1 MDWRIRV
8 SKDKFWLAFASIEEL
23 GSCFVEKLYNHF
35 GCIENA
41 WTISSSELVKVE
53 GLTKKQISYFLEKRK
68 NINPD
73 ECYEFI
79 LKRGIK
85 YITLESADYPKMLK
99 EIYNAPT
106 VLFIKGDLGVCNL
119 DKTLAVVGSRRAS
132 SSAKEVLNK
141 ILLEFSG
148 TDLCVVSGLAA
159 GIDTVAHKSA
169 LEAGVKTI
177 GVIASGF
184 DHCYPSANRQLYKDI
199 ADGNGAI
206 VTEYWPTFEPL
217 SFRFP
222 QRNRIVSGLSYGTLI
237 AEAALKS
244 GAMITANLT
253 LDQNRELMCMPGS
266 LTNPNT
272 EGIYKLLQDG
282 ATMVTKAEDIM
293 NALGW
298 TFSKNNQVRTTKFD
312 LSEQEQKVFDIVAV
326 EPKLFDD
333 IMNLTKISFDD
344 LMSVLTMLELK
355 GIIKQI
361 DGEKYASC
369 VKI

>member
-1 MDWRIRV
+1 MN
-8 SKDKFWLAFASIEEL
+8 KDKFWLAFASIEEL
-23 GSCFVEKLYNHF
+23 GSCFVERLYRHF

-41 WTISSSELVKVE
+41 WTISSAELVKVE
-53 GLTKKQISYFLEKRK
+53 GITKKQISYFLEKRK
-68 NINPD
+68 NVNPD
-73 ECYEFI
+73 ECLEYI
-79 LKRGIK
+79 SKKGIK
-85 YITLESADYPKMLK
+85 YLTFEDEKYPKMLK
-99 EIYNAPT
+99 EIYNAPA
-106 VLFIKGDLGVCNL
+106 VLFVKGDLDICNL
-119 DKTLAVVGSRRAS
+119 EKTLAVVGSRRAS

-141 ILLEFSG
+141 ILCEFEG
-148 TDLCVVSGLAA
+148 TDLCIVSGLAA

-169 LEAGVKTI
+169 LEAGLKTI

-184 DHCYPSANRQLYKDI
+184 DHCYPAVNKQLYKDI

-206 VTEYWPTFEPL
+206 VTEYWPTSEPL

-272 EGIYKLLQDG
+272 EGIYKLLKDG
-282 ATMVTKAEDIM
+282 ASLVTSSEDII
-293 NALGW
+293 NTLGW
-298 TFSKNNQVRTTKFD
+298 SFSKRSQVKTTKFELED
-312 LSEQEQKVFDIVAV
+312 TEQKVFKVLEI
-326 EPKLFDD
+326 EPKSFDE
-333 IMNLTKISFDD
+333 IMNLTQIGFDD
-344 LMSVLTMLELK
+344 LMTVLTMLELK
-355 GIIKQI
+355 GIIKQTE
-361 DGEKYASC
+361 GEKYASC

>member
-1 MDWRIRV
+1 MTV
-8 SKDKFWLAFASIEEL
+8 NKDKFWLAFSSIQEL
-23 GSCFVEKLYNHF
+23 GSCFVERLYRHF

-41 WTISSSELVKVE
+41 WTISSAELVKVE
-53 GLTKKQISYFLEKRK
+53 GITKKQISYFLEKRK
-68 NINPD
+68 NVNPD
-73 ECYEFI
+73 ECFEYI
-79 LKRGIK
+79 SKKGIK
-85 YITLESADYPKMLK
+85 YLTLEDEKYPKMLR
-99 EIYNAPT
+99 EIYNAPA
-106 VLFIKGDLGVCNL
+106 VLFVKGDLDICNL
-119 DKTLAVVGSRRAS
+119 NKTLAVVGSRRAS

-141 ILLEFSG
+141 ILLEFAG
-148 TDLCVVSGLAA
+148 TDLCIVSGLAA

-169 LEAGVKTI
+169 LEAGLKTI

-184 DHCYPSANRQLYKDI
+184 DHCYPAANKQLYKDI
-199 ADGNGAI
+199 VDGNGAI

-253 LDQNRELMCMPGS
+253 LEQNRELMCVPGS

-282 ATMVTKAEDIM
+282 ASLVTKGEDIM
-293 NALGW
+293 NTLGW
-298 TFSKNNQVRTTKFD
+298 SFSKRSQVKT
-312 LSEQEQKVFDIVAV
+312 SEFKLDDKEQKVFGVIEI
-326 EPKLFDD
+326 EPKTFDE
-333 IMNLTKISFDD
+333 ILNLTGISFDD

-355 GIIKQI
+355 GIIKQTE
-361 DGEKYASC
+361 GEKYALC

>member
-1 MDWRIRV
+1 MTN

-23 GSCFVEKLYNHF
+23 GANFVQCLYNHF

-41 WTISSSELVKVE
+41 WTASSSEIVDIE
-53 GLTKKQISYFLEKRK
+53 GITKKQISYFLEKRK
-68 NINPD
+68 NVNPD
-73 ECYEFI
+73 ECFDFI
-79 LKRGIK
+79 NKKGIK
-85 YITLESADYPKMLK
+85 YLTLEDEKYPKMLK
-99 EIYNAPT
+99 EIYNPPS
-106 VLFIKGDLGVCNL
+106 VLFIKGDLDICNL
-119 DKTLAVVGSRRAS
+119 EKTLAVVGSRRAS
-132 SSAKEVLNK
+132 NGAKEVLNK
-141 ILLEFSG
+141 ILLEFAG
-148 TDLCVVSGLAA
+148 TDLCIVSGLAA

-169 LEAGVKTI
+169 LEAGLKTI

-184 DHCYPSANRQLYKDI
+184 DFCYPTSNKQLYKDI
-199 ADGNGAI
+199 EDGNGAI
-206 VTEYWPTFEPL
+206 LTEYWPTVEPL
-217 SFRFP
+217 SFHFP
-222 QRNRIVSGLSYGTLI
+222 QRNRIVSGISYGTLI

-253 LDQNRELMCMPGS
+253 LEQNRELMCIPGS

-282 ATMVTKAEDIM
+282 ATMITCADNII

-298 TFSKNNQVRTTKFD
+298 TLSKNSQVKTSEFD
-312 LSEQEQKVFDIVAV
+312 LDDKEKTVFAEIAI
-326 EPKLFDD
+326 EPKTFDD
-333 IMNLTKISFDD
+333 IMNLTGLKFDD

-355 GIIKQI
+355 GIIKQT

>member
-1 MDWRIRV
+1 MNN

-23 GSCFVEKLYNHF
+23 GSTFIEKLYNHF

-41 WTISSSELVKVE
+41 WTISSSEIIEIE
-53 GLTKKQISYFLEKRK
+53 GITKKQISYFLDKRK
-68 NINPD
+68 NVNPD
-73 ECYEFI
+73 ECFEYI
-79 LKRGIK
+79 TKKGIK
-85 YITLESADYPKMLK
+85 YLTLEDENYPKMLK
-99 EIYNAPT
+99 EIYNPPA
-106 VLFIKGDLGVCNL
+106 VLFIKGDLDVCNL
-119 DKTLAVVGSRRAS
+119 EKTLAVVGSRKS
-132 SSAKEVLNK
+132 SNGAKEVLNK
-141 ILLEFSG
+141 IILEFSG
-148 TDLCVVSGLAA
+148 TDLCVVSGLAV

-169 LEAGVKTI
+169 LEAGLKTI

-184 DHCYPSANRQLYKDI
+184 DYCYPTANKQLYKDI
-199 ADGNGAI
+199 IDGNGAI
-206 VTEYWPTFEPL
+206 VTEYWPTLEPL

-237 AEAALKS
+237 AEAAIKS

-253 LDQNRELMCMPGS
+253 LEQNRELMCIPGL

-282 ATMVTKAEDIM
+282 ATMVTCADNIV

-298 TFSKNNQVRTTKFD
+298 TMSKNAQVRTTKFE
-312 LSEQEQKVFDIVAV
+312 LSDVEQKIFAEIAI
-326 EPKLFDD
+326 EPKTFDD
-333 IMNLTKISFDD
+333 IMNLTGVNFDE

-355 GIIKQI
+355 GIIKQT

>member
-1 MDWRIRV
+1 MNN

-23 GSCFVEKLYNHF
+23 GASFIERLYNHF
-35 GCIENA
+35 ACIENA
-41 WTISSSELVKVE
+41 WTVSSSELVEIE
-53 GLTKKQISYFLEKRK
+53 GITKKQISYFLEKRK
-68 NINPD
+68 SVNPD
-73 ECYEFI
+73 ECYEYI
-79 LKRGIK
+79 VKKGIK
-85 YITLESADYPKMLK
+85 YLTIENENYPKMLK
-99 EIYNAPT
+99 EIYNPPA
-106 VLFIKGDLGVCNL
+106 VLFVKGDLGVCNL
-119 DKTLAVVGSRRAS
+119 EKTLAIVGSRRAS
-132 SSAKEVLNK
+132 NSAKEVLNK
-141 ILLEFSG
+141 IILEFSG

-184 DHCYPSANRQLYKDI
+184 DYCYPTANKQLYQDI
-199 ADGNGAI
+199 IDGNGAI
-206 VTEYWPTFEPL
+206 ITEYWPTLEPL

-237 AEAALKS
+237 AEAAIKS

-253 LDQNRELMCMPGS
+253 LEQNRELMCIPGL

-282 ATMVTKAEDIM
+282 ATMVTCADNIV

-298 TFSKNNQVRTTKFD
+298 TLSKNSQVRTTKFE
-312 LSEQEQKVFDIVAV
+312 LSDVEQKIFEEIAI
-326 EPKLFDD
+326 EPKTFDD
-333 IMNLTKISFDD
+333 IMNLTGLKFDD

-355 GIIKQI
+355 GIIKQT

>member
-1 MDWRIRV
+1 MDRGKIV
-8 SKDKFWLAFASIEEL
+8 NKDKFWLAFSSIAEL
-23 GSCFVEKLYNHF
+23 GSCFVERLYKHF

-41 WTISSSELVKVE
+41 WTISSAELVKVE
-53 GLTKKQISYFLEKRK
+53 GITKKQISYFLNKRK

-73 ECYEFI
+73 ECLEYI
-79 LKRGIK
+79 LKKGIK
-85 YITLESADYPKMLK
+85 YITLEDEKYPKMLK
-99 EIYNAPT
+99 EIYNAPA
-106 VLFIKGDLGVCNL
+106 VLFVRGDLETCNL
-119 DKTLAVVGSRRAS
+119 GKTLAVVGSRRAS
-132 SSAKEVLNK
+132 SGAKEVLNK
-141 ILLEFSG
+141 ILLEFLG
-148 TDLCVVSGLAA
+148 TDLCIVSGLAA

-169 LEAGVKTI
+169 LEAGLKTI

-184 DHCYPSANRQLYKDI
+184 DHCYPASNKQLYRDI
-199 ADGNGAI
+199 AEGNGAI

-282 ATMVTKAEDIM
+282 ASLVTKAEDIM
-293 NALGW
+293 NTLGW
-298 TFSKNNQVRTTKFD
+298 QFSKHSQVTTTKFELD
-312 LSEQEQKVFDIVAV
+312 ETEQKILNQVAI
-326 EPKLFDD
+326 EPKSFDE
-333 IMNLTKISFDD
+333 IMNLTKIEFGE

-355 GIIKQI
+355 GIIKQTE
-361 DGEKYASC
+361 GEKYASC